1 LGARKASVLPSS
13 ERFPGDRRISPGF
26 ASPFPELVFGQ
37 MGIAVGVKSATEK
50 QQKRVRRIAGQQ
62 SYCSIFTTLD
72 KHVFM
77 GTKSA

>member
-1 LGARKASVLPSS
+1 
-13 ERFPGDRRISPGF
+13 
-26 ASPFPELVFGQ
+26 

-62 SYCSIFTTLD
+62 SYHAIFTTLD